1 MKICIFGAGAIGGF
15 LGARLIRAGE
25 DVTLIA
31 RGAHLDAIREKGLR
45 IIEEG
50 ETYTVEGRA
59 VGTPLEAGPQD
70 VVFITL
76 KSHSAVL
83 AARSMTPMLGPD
95 TVVVTAMNG
104 IPWWYFYGEKGRYE
118 NHRLESVDPGGCQW
132 DIIGPQRAI
141 GCVLYPA
148 AEIVEPGI
156 IRNMEG
162 ERFILGEPGGG
173 KSSRCKAIAGV
184 LDAAGLKAPISPR
197 IRDDIWIKLWGNLA
211 FNPIS
216 VLSGLTLEDIVAD
229 DKWRGE
235 VRAVMLEARKIG
247 EALGVRFLVDVD
259 RRIEGSRKIGAHKTS
274 MLQDFEAGREME
286 IDALVTVIQE
296 IGRLVEVP
304 SPCIDDMLGR
314 LRAKV
319 DERGEK

>member
-1 MKICIFGAGAIGGF
+1 MKICVFGAGAIGGF
-15 LGARLIRAGE
+15 LGARLIRAGL

-31 RGAHLDAIREKGLR
+31 RGAHLDAIREKGLHM
-45 IIEEG
+45 IEDG

-70 VVFITL
+70 VVFSTV
-76 KSHSAVL
+76 KSHSAYE
-83 AARSMTPMLGPD
+83 AAQTMAPMLGPD

-104 IPWWYFYGEKGRYE
+104 IPWWYFHGEKGRFE
-118 NHRLESVDPGGCQW
+118 NHCLESVDPGGHQW
-132 DIIGPQRAI
+132 DAIGPERAI

-148 AEIVEPGI
+148 TEIVAPGI
-156 IRNMEG
+156 IRHMEG
-162 ERFILGEPGGG
+162 TRFILGEPGGE
-173 KSSRCKAIAGV
+173 KSARCKAIAEV
-184 LDAAGLKAPISPR
+184 LTAAGLKAPISPR

-216 VLSGLTLEDIVAD
+216 VLSGLTLGEIVAD

-235 VRAVMLEARKIG
+235 VRAVMLEAREVG
-247 EALGVRFLVDVD
+247 ERLGVRFRIDVD
-259 RRIEGSRKIGAHKTS
+259 RRIEGSGEIGAHKTS

-296 IGRLVEVP
+296 IGRLVQVSTP
-304 SPCIDDMLGR
+304 RIDDMLDK
-314 LRAKV
+314 LRAKI
-319 DERGEK
+319 DERRKI

>member
-1 MKICIFGAGAIGGF
+1 MKICVFGAGAIGGF
-15 LGARLIRAGE
+15 LGARLIRAGL

-31 RGAHLDAIREKGLR
+31 RGVHLDAIREKGLHM
-45 IIEEG
+45 IEEG

-83 AARSMTPMLGPD
+83 AAQTMAPMLGPD

-104 IPWWYFYGEKGRYE
+104 IPWWYFYGEKGRFE
-118 NHRLESVDPGGCQW
+118 NHRLESVDPGGRQW
-132 DIIGPQRAI
+132 NAIGPERVL

-148 AEIVEPGI
+148 TEIVAPGI
-156 IRNMEG
+156 IRHMEG
-162 ERFILGEPGGG
+162 NRFILGEPGGE
-173 KSSRCKAIAGV
+173 KSARCKAIAEA
-184 LDAAGLKAPISPR
+184 LTAAGLKAPISPR

-211 FNPIS
+211 LNPIS
-216 VLSGLTLEDIVAD
+216 VLSGLTLEEIVSD
-229 DKWRGE
+229 DKWRGAA
-235 VRAVMLEARKIG
+235 RAVMLEAREIG
-247 EALGVRFLVDVD
+247 EQLGIRFRIDVD
-259 RRIEGSRKIGAHKTS
+259 RRIAGSGEIGAHKTS

-296 IGRLVEVP
+296 IGRLVDVP
-304 SPCIDDMLGR
+304 SPRIDDMLDK
-314 LRAKV
+314 LRAKIE
-319 DERGEK
+319 ERRKI